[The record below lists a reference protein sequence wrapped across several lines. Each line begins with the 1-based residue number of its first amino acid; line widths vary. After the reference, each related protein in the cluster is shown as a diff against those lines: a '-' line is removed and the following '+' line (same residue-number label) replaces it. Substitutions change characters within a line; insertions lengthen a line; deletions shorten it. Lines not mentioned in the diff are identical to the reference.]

1 MKTSFQPRLPLALTS
16 IALLLALG
24 SITFWSCSGDDGES
38 VVPQEVFADS
48 AVAMQAAESF
58 HFTYEVEKP
67 SDAEAPEGFDVVALE
82 GDVAVE
88 GRMRASVDL
97 LQNGVPIEIEFVAL
111 EDTHYLRSPGA
122 SSWQAVP
129 AAFSPVGNL
138 NLGEGMIGILQQIE
152 EPEYLGREEVD
163 GNDAYHFRGSTPAQE
178 VEAIVQAVDREEP
191 FPTEVWI
198 GVDNNLVR
206 QIRLEGAAT
215 SGEPEETV
223 RHLTL
228 SDFGEEVTI
237 EAPDGEGDS
246 GNDSGSGSGSEAVSP
261 ETTG

>member
-1 MKTSFQPRLPLALTS
+1 MKTSFEPRLPLALTAM
-16 IALLLALG
+16 ALLLALG
-24 SITFWSCSGDDGES
+24 SFTTWSCSGNDEES

-48 AVAMQAAESF
+48 VEAMQAQESF

-67 SDAEAPEGFDVVALE
+67 SDAKPPEGFDVVALE

-88 GRMRASVDL
+88 GRMRANVDL

-163 GNDAYHFRGSTPAQE
+163 GTETYHFGGSTPAQE
-178 VEAIVQAVDREEP
+178 VEAIVQAVDRAEP
-191 FPTEVWI
+191 FLTEVWI
-198 GVDNNLVR
+198 GVDDKLVR

-215 SGEPEETV
+215 SGEPEATV
-223 RHLTL
+223 RHLAL
-228 SDFGEEVTI
+228 SDFGQEITI
-237 EAPDGEGDS
+237 EAPDGEG
-246 GNDSGSGSGSEAVSP
+246 GSASP